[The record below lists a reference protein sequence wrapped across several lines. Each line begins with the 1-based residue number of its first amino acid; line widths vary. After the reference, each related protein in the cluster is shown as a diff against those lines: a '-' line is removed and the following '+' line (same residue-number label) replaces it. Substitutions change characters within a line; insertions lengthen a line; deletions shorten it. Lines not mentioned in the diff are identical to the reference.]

1 MIFKSITLENFLSYY
16 GTQNNIDF
24 ADGSTIIIGQNKS
37 GKSKLFDAFNWV
49 LYNKAYNTDKEI
61 WEYTPNW
68 KENIVNNLAKKECI
82 KENSVNTSVSLKFM
96 AENNEEYFLTREYII
111 TKVGSNKWDCPTNS
125 ELSLTRTDKRSNDHY
140 SSGKEAEDLIKG
152 FFPENLSKY
161 FFFQGENISQIMKLN
176 SRSDFTKALKE
187 LSRIEIFDNAKH
199 YASKLYKTISNEF
212 QSKDD
217 KDKVIQRRKT
227 ELSEE
232 IDNISKTIIK
242 LEEDKENDVKERDL
256 AKDISDKKNNEL
268 KKYEE
273 CEKLIQEIELLKKDL
288 EISQDK
294 LFNAYEIQRK
304 DIFTTWMY
312 IGTENLFKNFIIYYL
327 KNKKEKKIPEPISQ
341 ELIIEMINQQ
351 KCFICNR
358 KALKGTTEHT
368 HILSFKNEKALDK
381 QIEYIMSLYTIAEN
395 SNNRI
400 KNIPNEI
407 RNFYEKINS
416 LNNKI
421 SEIIK
426 RIKVKDKE
434 LDDVLPKGIKKN
446 ELETRKFKDLKE
458 AKNNANNDYINYD
471 GKVRHLV
478 GKIEA
483 KREEFK
489 RREKEYNTIIENSS
503 NELEKEK
510 MKVVEKLRN
519 LTVKMHDQFLQK
531 LYKNIEDEANKHYQD
546 MTRRNPALSGKVK
559 IDYEDEEI
567 YTVDEN
573 EVRLLNINQANKVS
587 LQISFVAAILSVSN
601 KFWETYY
608 PFIADAPISA
618 LGGNNKLNAI
628 ETMIDTFSQSIII
641 LKDDAILGNKD
652 SVKEDPVRKLIL
664 NNNNIINSY
673 ELVTVGNS
681 IEEQIT
687 TIKKFK

>member
-273 CEKLIQEIELLKKDL
+273 CEKLIQEIGLLKKDL